1 MLDNLEAQEQ
11 ALMAMFVG
19 TTSTWT
25 DVATFNILPED
36 DINRMVIA
44 RISAIDGIVDAND
57 LSGAPVYFNLKVTQ
71 RGQLPLNDKGE
82 ELPFPKNGFAYCIP
96 GTAQIAVTYD
106 GRAYFDA
113 DKEIAQFGVIYGL
126 APNSF
131 TDRKAPIFVIF
142 DPATGAIATQGPA
155 SEQ

>member
-57 LSGAPVYFNLKVTQ
+57 LSGAPVYLNLKVTQ

-96 GTAQIAVTYD
+96 GTAQITVTYD

-113 DKEIAQFGVIYGL
+113 DKEIANFAVVYGL
-126 APNSF
+126 APNPC
-131 TDRKAPIFVIF
+131 TARNAPSLVIF
-142 DPATGAIATQGPA
+142 SPAPGPTPPQGPA